1 MISETAPLTAASKAR
16 LPVKLPVWRARGVLI
31 LLLSAFLVLL
41 GRAVY
46 LQGVNQDFLRQKGDA
61 RSTRVIVLN
70 ASRGKIL
77 DRNNQP
83 LAISSPVE
91 SVAASPRDVEID
103 TAHLMRLARLID
115 VKPAELKKKI
125 DDGRDFIYLKR
136 QLPPDLA
143 EKVLKLDIPGIFLQR
158 EYRRYYPDGD
168 VTAHILG
175 FTDIDDNG
183 QEGAELAFNS
193 ELAGQSGSRKVLKDR
208 LGNIVE
214 GVESIRAP
222 QEGQDITLSIDTN
235 IQYLAYRE
243 LTAEVSATHAKA
255 GAVVVL
261 DAKTG
266 EILALFNQ
274 PTYNPNNRT
283 KNMKPNL
290 IRNRVVT
297 DIFEPGS
304 TLKPFTAAFSLES
317 GHFKPGTVIATD
329 GGHLSI
335 GPATIHD
342 DEPSSA
348 LTVAQV
354 IQKSSNVGAAKMA
367 LSLSPEYMHA
377 GFVKLGL
384 GQLPHSGFPGEVS
397 GRLRP
402 YQHWRPIEQA
412 TMAFGHGISV
422 SLLQLARAYTVF
434 ASDGK
439 LRNISF
445 LKQAQPLPSQ
455 RVFSASTA
463 LAVRRML
470 ELVVQPGGTAPR
482 AQVLGYSVAGKTGT
496 AHKVDARGGYSPNKY
511 VASFVGFAPASDPR
525 LIIAVMIDEP
535 SAGQYY
541 GGQVAAPVFS
551 RIMAGALRQ
560 LAVPPDMPTNVAPLP
575 ASVPEVREQT

>member
-1 MISETAPLTAASKAR
+1 MIATTAPLTAATKAR
-16 LPVKLPVWRARGVLI
+16 LPVKLPMWRARGVLM
-31 LLLSAFLVLL
+31 LLMLAFLVLI

-77 DRNNQP
+77 DRDNQP

-91 SVAASPRDVEID
+91 SVAASPHDVEVD
-103 TAHLMRLARLID
+103 ASHLMKLARLID
-115 VKPAELKKKI
+115 VKPAELKKKLEE
-125 DDGRDFIYLKR
+125 GRDFIYLKR

-193 ELAGQSGSRKVLKDR
+193 QLAGQNGSRKVLKDR

-214 GVESIRAP
+214 GVENIRAP
-222 QEGQDITLSIDTN
+222 QEGQDITLSIDPN

-243 LTAEVSATHAKA
+243 LTAEVNAAHAKA
-255 GAVVVL
+255 GAIVVL

-283 KNMKPNL
+283 QNMKANL

-297 DIFEPGS
+297 DTFEPGS
-304 TLKPFTAAFSLES
+304 TLKPFTAAFALES
-317 GHFKPGTVIATD
+317 GRFKPDTVIATD
-329 GGHLSI
+329 GGRLSI

-367 LSLSPEYMHA
+367 LTLPPEYMYS
-377 GFVKLGL
+377 GFVKLGF

-445 LKQAQPLPSQ
+445 LKQTQPLPSQ
-455 RVFSASTA
+455 RVFSPGTA
-463 LAVRRML
+463 QAVRRML

-482 AQVLGYSVAGKTGT
+482 AQVMGYSVAGKTGT
-496 AHKVDARGGYSPNKY
+496 AHKVDAHGGYSRDRY

-551 RIMAGALRQ
+551 RVMAGALRM
-560 LAVPPDMPTNVAPLP
+560 LAISPDMPANLTPLP
-575 ASVPEVREQT
+575 AVAQEVRERT

>member
-1 MISETAPLTAASKAR
+1 MIATTAPLTAATKAR
-16 LPVKLPVWRARGVLI
+16 LPVKLPMWRARGVLM
-31 LLLSAFLVLL
+31 LLMLAFLVLI

-77 DRNNQP
+77 DRDNQP

-91 SVAASPRDVEID
+91 SVAASPHDVEVD
-103 TAHLMRLARLID
+103 ASHLMKLARLID
-115 VKPAELKKKI
+115 VKPAELKKKFEE
-125 DDGRDFIYLKR
+125 GRDFIYLKR

-193 ELAGQSGSRKVLKDR
+193 QLAGQNGSRKVLKDR

-214 GVESIRAP
+214 GVENIRAP
-222 QEGQDITLSIDTN
+222 QEGQDITLSIDPN

-243 LTAEVSATHAKA
+243 LTAEVNAAHAKA
-255 GAVVVL
+255 GAIVVL

-283 KNMKPNL
+283 QNMKANL

-297 DIFEPGS
+297 DTFEPGS
-304 TLKPFTAAFSLES
+304 TLKPFTAAFALES
-317 GHFKPGTVIATD
+317 GRFKPDTVIATD
-329 GGHLSI
+329 GGRLSI

-367 LSLSPEYMHA
+367 LTLPPEYMYS
-377 GFVKLGL
+377 GFVKLGF

-445 LKQAQPLPSQ
+445 LKQTQPLPSQ
-455 RVFSASTA
+455 RVFSPGTA
-463 LAVRRML
+463 QAVRRML

-482 AQVLGYSVAGKTGT
+482 AQVMGYSVAGKTGT
-496 AHKVDARGGYSPNKY
+496 AHKVDAHGGYSRDRY

-551 RIMAGALRQ
+551 RVMAGALRM
-560 LAVPPDMPTNVAPLP
+560 LAISPDMPANLTPLP
-575 ASVPEVREQT
+575 AVAQEVRERT